1 MTELLGPERPAVE
14 VMRML
19 EVARGMW
26 DQSGLVELSMVMA
39 GGRWMDSDCGAVIV
53 LSPATTFGR
62 GLSALLVICAEKVL
76 IGGGIGER
84 FFGEPCGV

>member
-1 MTELLGPERPAVE
+1 MAEPLGPERPAVE

-19 EVARGMW
+19 EVVSGMR

-39 GGRWMDSDCGAVIV
+39 GGCWMGSDCGAVIV

-76 IGGGIGER
+76 MRGGIGVR
-84 FFGEPCGV
+84 FLGEPCGV